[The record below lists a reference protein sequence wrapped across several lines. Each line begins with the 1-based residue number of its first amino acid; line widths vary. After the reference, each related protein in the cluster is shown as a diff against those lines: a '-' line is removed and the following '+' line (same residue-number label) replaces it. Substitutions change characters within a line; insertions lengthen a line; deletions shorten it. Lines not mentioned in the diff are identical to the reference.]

1 VKVWV
6 KSAVWAAVV
15 TAIAGAVI
23 MAGAPRALAVLMW
36 PSFPGFFLAFIL
48 GIGPSTEGIPTP
60 SNFAVHLLT
69 FAIWW
74 VIFCIVLTRWRR
86 RPYRRY

>member
-6 KSAVWAAVV
+6 KSAVCAAVI
-15 TAIAGAVI
+15 TAISGAVL

-60 SNFAVHLLT
+60 SNLAVHLLT
-69 FAIWW
+69 FAVWW

-86 RPYRRY
+86 RPYPRY